1 MPDRKLAA
9 SSLGIDWLPAGL
21 ATLHSVPPRSQN
33 FYGSARSPHF
43 VDKLTRMQRRY
54 EEAFGGPG
62 AVVYKLGHSEAL
74 AKVRSHPLLARAL
87 RCSCVSVAFLPP
99 LLRQALP
106 ALLVLDRGP
115 LVVTPPPPLAPGTA
129 SVVLEESIDGALF
142 M

>member
-9 SSLGIDWLPAGL
+9 SSLGIDWLLPNP
-21 ATLHSVPPRSQN
+21 TTPHSVPPRSQN

-74 AKVRSHPLLARAL
+74 AKVRSHPRTPPGPRAL
-87 RCSCVSVAFLPP
+87 LRLMCFCCIPSFPCSDRRCRRCWCWTA
-99 LLRQALP
+99 
-106 ALLVLDRGP
+106 GP
-115 LVVTPPPPLAPGTA
+115 
-129 SVVLEESIDGALF
+129 SW
-142 M
+142 